1 MHNLICTNVKIC
13 SAGSGC
19 LANHLGRGCASRMVL
34 TSTAASLI
42 TRAVSPSDAALLM
55 SLCGILAVGALLP
68 CTIVEDIVLQVS
80 C

>member
-1 MHNLICTNVKIC
+1 
-13 SAGSGC
+13 
-19 LANHLGRGCASRMVL
+19 MVL
-34 TSTAASLI
+34 TYTAASLI

-68 CTIVEDIVLQVS
+68 CTIVEDVVLQVS